1 MAVKFSAKELFM
13 FQLSMTPTLQ
23 KAFDILERGTDHV
36 FITGKAG
43 TGKSTL
49 LMKYRQKIQQLGGDL
64 VVLAPTGVAA
74 LNVEGQTIHSFFG
87 FAPNISSEEVAV
99 EARRRRNKELYR
111 ALVEIVIDEISMV
124 RSDLLDFID
133 VFLQTVRQSPLP
145 FGGVRMI
152 FFGDLYQLPPVVTN
166 HERAE
171 FAQLYKTPFF
181 FGSKVM
187 QRIQQES
194 LFEGLQVIELD
205 HIFRQQDSR
214 FIDILNAVRTQTATR
229 DHLDHLN
236 SRVNADIDFS
246 QAIILTGR
254 RDSADRLNQ
263 IHLSD
268 LESMGQEYLGTISGK
283 FSRGYLPTQEKLVLK
298 AGARVMFVANDP
310 HKRWVN
316 GTLGTVIK
324 TSSSEVMVRI
334 DNGELETVSPY
345 TWELSKMVFN
355 SLTGQLERETLGS
368 FKQLP
373 ITVAHAVT
381 IHKAQGKTFDYSVVD
396 LSHGAFAY
404 GQTYVALSRSTSL
417 EGLSLTSPILER
429 HILMDP
435 TIVTFMRD
443 YAL

>member
-1 MAVKFSAKELFM
+1 MFELTI
-13 FQLSMTPTLQ
+13 TPTLQ
-23 KAFDILERGTDHV
+23 TALDTLERGTDHV

-49 LMKYRQKIQQLGGDL
+49 LMQYRQKIQQLGGDL

-87 FAPNISSEEVAV
+87 LAPNISIDEVAA

-111 ALVEIVIDEISMV
+111 TLVEIVIDEISMV
-124 RSDLLDFID
+124 RSDLLDCID

-152 FFGDLYQLPPVVTN
+152 FFGDLYQLPPVVTSQ
-166 HERAE
+166 ERAE
-171 FAQLYKTPFF
+171 FAQLYETPFF
-181 FGSKVM
+181 FGSQVM
-187 QRIQQES
+187 KRIQQEG
-194 LFEGLQVIELD
+194 LFEGFQVIELD

-214 FIDILNAVRTQTATR
+214 FIDILNAVRTQTATQ

-246 QAIILTGR
+246 QAIILTGL
-254 RDSADRLNQ
+254 RDSADRLNH

-268 LESMGQEYLGTISGK
+268 LESLGQEYSGTLSGK
-283 FSRGYLPTQEKLVLK
+283 FPRGYLPTLEKLVLK

-324 TSSSEVMVRI
+324 TSQGEVIVRI
-334 DNGELETVSPY
+334 DNGELETVTPH

-381 IHKAQGKTFDYSVVD
+381 IHKAQGKTFEYSVVD
-396 LSHGAFAY
+396 LSRGAFAY

-417 EGLSLTSPILER
+417 EGLSLTSPILDR
-429 HILMDP
+429 HIMMDP

-443 YAL
+443 HAL